1 MAIETVETFR
11 AIRDRHREET
21 REMSFEE
28 RAEYM
33 RKKAEAARARLGRRT
48 RTVK

>member
-11 AIRDRHREET
+11 AIRDRHHEET

-33 RKKAEAARARLGRRT
+33 RRKAEAARARLARRI
-48 RTVK
+48 RAVR